1 MKKRLLAVALILGIM
16 PVLAYD
22 YNVRMPSTAA
32 CPRWKGAKVGEWTMD
47 YEAARSQA
55 IAEGRGMILFTTG
68 SWWCPHCEAFEEKV
82 LLDHAAQ
89 WRAFVQERGYYLV
102 MLDFP
107 YRGHVDDEQLWKSAH
122 PEYGDGWG

>member
-1 MKKRLLAVALILGIM
+1 MNTMKKRLLTAALILGIM

-32 CPRWKGAKVGEWTMD
+32 CPRWRGAKVGEWTMD

-82 LLDHAAQ
+82 LLDHAAALIVGVICHSEALDQ
-89 WRAFVQERGYYLV
+89 LAVITEKCNFIARGADV
-102 MLDFP
+102 V
-107 YRGHVDDEQLWKSAH
+107 RQ
-122 PEYGDGWG
+122 

>member
-1 MKKRLLAVALILGIM
+1 MNVKIIKSILTSAFILGGIS
-16 PVLAYD
+16 VFAYE

-32 CPRWKGAKVGEWTMD
+32 HPRWRGAKVGEWTMD

-55 IAEGRGMILFTTG
+55 ASEGRGVILFTTG

-89 WRAFVQERGYYLV
+89 WRNYVQEKGYYLV

-107 YRGHVDDEQLWKSAH
+107 YRNHVTDDQLW
-122 PEYGDGWG
+122 